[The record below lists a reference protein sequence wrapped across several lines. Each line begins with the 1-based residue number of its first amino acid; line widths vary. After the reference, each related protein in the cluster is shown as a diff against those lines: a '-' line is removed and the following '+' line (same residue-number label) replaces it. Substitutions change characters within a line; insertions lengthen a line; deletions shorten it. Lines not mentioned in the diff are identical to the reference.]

1 MPWRGLLRKWKK
13 WLLLAVNL
21 ITPHWRLPNG
31 IGKIVKS
38 MPCKRGENVR
48 LDTSKLLPHTR
59 WKHLKVVRLSRKI

>member
-48 LDTSKLLPHTR
+48 LELLRNFSLTHGGN
-59 WKHLKVVRLSRKI
+59 I